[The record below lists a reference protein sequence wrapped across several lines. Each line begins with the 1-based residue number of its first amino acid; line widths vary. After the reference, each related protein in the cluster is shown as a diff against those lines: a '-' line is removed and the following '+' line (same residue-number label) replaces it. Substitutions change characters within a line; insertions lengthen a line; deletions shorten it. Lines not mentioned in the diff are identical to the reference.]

1 MPDFDR
7 LDLGRVRPVYLKEAV
22 PVVPALDVAISLA
35 FYESKLGFAEIF
47 RGGDPPV
54 YAGMQRD
61 GVRFHLFEC
70 VDKRIADWT
79 AFRVYVRG
87 IAELYATS
95 RATGI
100 VHPNGALG
108 DTPWETME
116 FTILDP
122 SGVAVTFVEPKPGL
136 DA

>member
-1 MPDFDR
+1 MPDFD
-7 LDLGRVRPVYLKEAV
+7 LNLGRVRPVYLKEAV

-35 FYESKLGFAEIF
+35 FYEEKLAFAEIF

-70 VDKRIADWT
+70 ADKRIADWS
-79 AFRVYVRG
+79 AFRIYVRG
-87 IAELYATS
+87 IAELYAAS
-95 RATGI
+95 RTARI

-108 DTPWETME
+108 ETPWRTTES
-116 FTILDP
+116 TIIDP
-122 SGVAVTFVEPKPGL
+122 SGVAVTFVEPKPT
-136 DA
+136 DER

>member
-1 MPDFDR
+1 VPDFDD
-7 LDLGRVRPVYLKEAV
+7 LNLGRVRPVYLKEAV
-22 PVVPALDVAISLA
+22 PVIPALDVAVSAA
-35 FYESKLGFAEIF
+35 FYEAKLGFTEIF

-61 GVRFHLFEC
+61 GVRFHIFEC

-79 AFRVYVRG
+79 AFRIYVRG

-95 RATGI
+95 RTARI

-108 DTPWETME
+108 DTPWRTTE
-116 FTILDP
+116 FTIIDP
-122 SGVAVTFVEPKPGL
+122 SGVAVTFVEPKPT